1 MLGAVYRGKVS
12 GIMEFGCFVE
22 VQGFGHL
29 GKKVG
34 TCCPFLLQTCRN
46 SNVNA
51 YNGCAVA
58 VNQHEHQASDG
69 FGATGVSDDNLT

>member
-1 MLGAVYRGKVS
+1 VLGAVYRGKVS

-34 TCCPFLLQTCRN
+34 TSYTLLRYICR
-46 SNVNA
+46 S
-51 YNGCAVA
+51 
-58 VNQHEHQASDG
+58 
-69 FGATGVSDDNLT
+69 